1 MCSTVQGSPVAAMA
15 AVTDAAAALVDSLGG
30 SLAGGGIPDL
40 THDELGGLV
49 AAARTVQARLD
60 AVTAEA
66 VGEVGAR
73 GTFTLDGAVTLG
85 SWLRQKARLTP
96 TQATGLA
103 TTARVLRSGI
113 LPATRAALAV
123 GDLSGEHARVIATG
137 IAGAPPDAV
146 ALIEPEVVHTAT
158 RADLRAT
165 AAVLRAFRHALD
177 PDAADAAALARYER
191 AGITLT
197 PTLDGPLAIHGTAD
211 EVTGA
216 LLATAIDTAGPLV
229 TGDKRTAARRRLDAL
244 ADICRA
250 YLADPAAPRQGGG
263 GHPHLLIT
271 IDHHTHTTD
280 HHDGVV
286 CDLGPREPADDELT
300 DDELTADKLTAETG
314 AETGAPADEA
324 ADAGDPGGWG
334 GSPGGT
340 LSWIGRIAGSTAR
353 RAGCDAQHTIVT
365 LGPDG
370 EIIEAATARR
380 FFSQA
385 QRRAMIARDGDRCAV
400 PYCDRPISWAD
411 AHHLIPVGRNGPT
424 TVANGAIPCDGHHT
438 LLHEGHW
445 QLHRLPDGRYLMHH
459 PGTGRTIGP
468 EEHPPGHNRP
478 APRPPPDDPDPD

>member
-1 MCSTVQGSPVAAMA
+1 MAAMA
-15 AVTDAAAALVDSLGG
+15 AVADAASVLVDSL
-30 SLAGGGIPDL
+30 AGGTVGDL
-40 THDELGGLV
+40 THDQLGALV
-49 AAARTVQARLD
+49 ASARAVQARLD
-60 AVTAEA
+60 AVTVEA

-73 GTFTLDGAVTLG
+73 GTFTLDGAVTVG
-85 SWLRQKARLTP
+85 SWLRQKTRLTP
-96 TQATGLA
+96 TAAAGLA

-113 LPATRAALAV
+113 LPTTKAALAD
-123 GDLSGEHARVIATG
+123 GALSGDHARVIATG
-137 IAGAPPDAV
+137 IAGAPAGAV

-158 RADLRAT
+158 HADLRAT

-177 PDAADAAALARYER
+177 PDAADAAALARYDR

-216 LLATAIDTAGPLV
+216 LLATAIDTAGPPV
-229 TGDKRTAARRRLDAL
+229 PGDTRTPARRRLDAL
-244 ADICRA
+244 ADIARA
-250 YLADPAAPRQGGG
+250 YLADPDTPRRGGG

-271 IDHHTHTTD
+271 LDHATHTTD
-280 HHDGVV
+280 QQTKQT
-286 CDLGPREPADDELT
+286 EPTEPT
-300 DDELTADKLTAETG
+300 EQTEQAER
-314 AETGAPADEA
+314 PA
-324 ADAGDPGGWG
+324 AGEQADPGGWG

-353 RAGCDAQHTIVT
+353 RAGCDAQHTLVT

-370 EIIEAATARR
+370 EITEAGTSRR
-380 FFSQA
+380 FFTQA
-385 QRRAMIARDGDRCAV
+385 QRRAIIARDGDRCPI

-411 AHHLIPVGRNGPT
+411 GHHLIPVGRNGPT

-445 QLHRLPDGRYLMHH
+445 QLHRLPDGRYLMTH

-478 APRPPPDDPDPD
+478 TPRPPPDDPDPD

>member
-137 IAGAPPDAV
+137 ITGAPPDAV

-250 YLADPAAPRQGGG
+250 YLADPAAPRRGGG

-286 CDLGPREPADDELT
+286 SDLGPRMPADDELT
-300 DDELTADKLTAETG
+300 DDELTDETA
-314 AETGAPADEA
+314 ALADEA
-324 ADAGDPGGWG
+324 ADPVEPGGWG

-370 EIIEAATARR
+370 EIIEAGTARR
-380 FFSQA
+380 FFTQA
-385 QRRAMIARDGDRCAV
+385 QRRAMIARDGDRCPI

-478 APRPPPDDPDPD
+478 VPRPPPDDPDPD

>member
-1 MCSTVQGSPVAAMA
+1 
-15 AVTDAAAALVDSLGG
+15 
-30 SLAGGGIPDL
+30 
-40 THDELGGLV
+40 
-49 AAARTVQARLD
+49 
-60 AVTAEA
+60 
-66 VGEVGAR
+66 
-73 GTFTLDGAVTLG
+73 
-85 SWLRQKARLTP
+85 
-96 TQATGLA
+96 
-103 TTARVLRSGI
+103 
-113 LPATRAALAV
+113 
-123 GDLSGEHARVIATG
+123 
-137 IAGAPPDAV
+137 
-146 ALIEPEVVHTAT
+146 VVHTAT
-158 RADLRAT
+158 HADLRAT
-165 AAVLRAFRHALD
+165 AGVLRAFRHALD

-250 YLADPAAPRQGGG
+250 YLADPDAPRRGGG

-280 HHDGVV
+280 QHRPPDNPDPETSASDDG
-286 CDLGPREPADDELT
+286 DPGPRVPADDELT
-300 DDELTADKLTAETG
+300 AETD
-314 AETGAPADEA
+314 ALDDEA
-324 ADAGDPGGWG
+324 AHPVEPGGWG

-365 LGPDG
+365 LDPDG
-370 EIIEAATARR
+370 EIIEAGTARR

-424 TVANGAIPCDGHHT
+424 TVANGAIPCGGHHT

>member
-1 MCSTVQGSPVAAMA
+1 MA
-15 AVTDAAAALVDSLGG
+15 AVADAAGALVD
-30 SLAGGGIPDL
+30 SLAGGGIADL

-137 IAGAPPDAV
+137 ITGAPPDAV

-216 LLATAIDTAGPLV
+216 TAGHRHRHR
-229 TGDKRTAARRRLDAL
+229 RTAGHRRQTDRRPAPAGRLGRHLPGLPGRPGRPPPGRRR
-244 ADICRA
+244 
-250 YLADPAAPRQGGG
+250 PS
-263 GHPHLLIT
+263 
-271 IDHHTHTTD
+271 
-280 HHDGVV
+280 
-286 CDLGPREPADDELT
+286 
-300 DDELTADKLTAETG
+300 
-314 AETGAPADEA
+314 APADHHRPPHPHHRPPRRCRLRPRA
-324 ADAGDPGGWG
+324 ARAG
-334 GSPGGT
+334 
-340 LSWIGRIAGSTAR
+340 RR
-353 RAGCDAQHTIVT
+353 RA
-365 LGPDG
+365 
-370 EIIEAATARR
+370 
-380 FFSQA
+380 
-385 QRRAMIARDGDRCAV
+385 
-400 PYCDRPISWAD
+400 
-411 AHHLIPVGRNGPT
+411 
-424 TVANGAIPCDGHHT
+424 
-438 LLHEGHW
+438 
-445 QLHRLPDGRYLMHH
+445 HR
-459 PGTGRTIGP
+459 
-468 EEHPPGHNRP
+468 
-478 APRPPPDDPDPD
+478 

>member
-1 MCSTVQGSPVAAMA
+1 MCSTVVGSPVAAMA
-15 AVTDAAAALVDSLGG
+15 AVADAASVLVDSL
-30 SLAGGGIPDL
+30 AGGTVGDL
-40 THDELGGLV
+40 THDQLGALI
-49 AAARTVQARLD
+49 ASARAVQARLD
-60 AVTAEA
+60 AVTVEA

-73 GTFTLDGAVTLG
+73 GTFTLDGAVTVG
-85 SWLRQKARLTP
+85 SWLRQKTRLTP
-96 TQATGLA
+96 TAAAGLA

-113 LPATRAALAV
+113 LPTTKAALAD
-123 GDLSGEHARVIATG
+123 GALSGDHARVIATG
-137 IAGAPPDAV
+137 IAGAPAGAV

-158 RADLRAT
+158 HADLRAT

-177 PDAADAAALARYER
+177 PDTADAAALARYDR

-216 LLATAIDTAGPLV
+216 LLATAIDTAGPPV
-229 TGDKRTAARRRLDAL
+229 PGDTRTPARRRLDAL
-244 ADICRA
+244 ADIARA
-250 YLADPAAPRQGGG
+250 YLADPDTPRRGGG

-271 IDHHTHTTD
+271 LDHATHTTD
-280 HHDGVV
+280 QQTKQT
-286 CDLGPREPADDELT
+286 EPTEPT
-300 DDELTADKLTAETG
+300 EQTEQAER
-314 AETGAPADEA
+314 PA
-324 ADAGDPGGWG
+324 AGEQADPGGWG

-353 RAGCDAQHTIVT
+353 RAGCDAQHTLVT

-370 EIIEAATARR
+370 EITEAGTSRR
-380 FFSQA
+380 FFTQA
-385 QRRAMIARDGDRCAV
+385 QRRAIIARDGDRCPI

-411 AHHLIPVGRNGPT
+411 GHHLIPVGRNGPT
-424 TVANGAIPCDGHHT
+424 TVANGAIPCDGHRT

-445 QLHRLPDGRYLMHH
+445 QLHRLPDGRYLMTH

-478 APRPPPDDPDPD
+478 TPRPPPDDPAPD

>member
-1 MCSTVQGSPVAAMA
+1 MA
-15 AVTDAAAALVDSLGG
+15 AVSDAAGALVDSLGG
-30 SLAGGGIPDL
+30 IADL
-40 THDELGGLV
+40 SHDQLGGLV

-73 GTFTLDGAVTLG
+73 GTYTLDGAVTLG
-85 SWLRQKARLTP
+85 SWLRQRTRLTP
-96 TQATGLA
+96 AAAAGLA
-103 TTARVLRSGI
+103 ATARVLRSGL
-113 LPATRAALAV
+113 LPATRTALAT
-123 GDLSGEHARVIATG
+123 GELSGEHARVIATG
-137 IAGAPPDAV
+137 VTGAPAGAV

-158 RADLRAT
+158 HADLRAT
-165 AAVLRAFRHALD
+165 AGVLRAFRHALD

-197 PTLDGPLAIHGTAD
+197 PTLDGPLAIHGSAD

-250 YLADPAAPRQGGG
+250 YLADPDTPRRGGG

-271 IDHHTHTTD
+271 IDHATHTTD
-280 HHDGVV
+280 HHDTGVES
-286 CDLGPREPADDELT
+286 DLGPRLPADDELD
-300 DDELTADKLTAETG
+300 DDELTETAALADQPAALAEEPGEQTAETVEQAG
-314 AETGAPADEA
+314 AQT
-324 ADAGDPGGWG
+324 DAGGWG

-353 RAGCDAQHTIVT
+353 RAGCDAQHTLVT

-370 EIIEAATARR
+370 EIIEAGTARR
-380 FFSQA
+380 FFTQA
-385 QRRAMIARDGDRCAV
+385 QRRAMIARDGDRCPV

-411 AHHLIPVGRNGPT
+411 AHHLIPVGRHGPT

-445 QLHRLPDGRYLMHH
+445 QLHRLPDGRYLIHH
-459 PGTGRTIGP
+459 PNTGRTIGP

-478 APRPPPDDPDPD
+478 TPRPPPDDPDPD

>member
-1 MCSTVQGSPVAAMA
+1 MCSTVQTSPVAAMA
-15 AVTDAAAALVDSLGG
+15 AVTDAAGALVDSLADGAIG
-30 SLAGGGIPDL
+30 DL
-40 THDELGGLV
+40 SHDQLGALV
-49 AAARTVQARLD
+49 AAARAVQARLD

-66 VGEVGAR
+66 AGEVGAR

-85 SWLRQKARLTP
+85 SWLRARTRLTP
-96 TQATGLA
+96 AAATGLA

-113 LPATRAALAV
+113 LPATKAALAA

-137 IAGAPPDAV
+137 VAGAPAGAV
-146 ALIEPEVVHTAT
+146 ALIDPEVVHTAT
-158 RADLRAT
+158 HADLRAT

-177 PDAADAAALARYER
+177 PDAADAAALARYDR

-216 LLATAIDTAGPLV
+216 VLATAIDTAGPLV
-229 TGDKRTAARRRLDAL
+229 AGDTRTAARRRLDAL

-250 YLADPAAPRQGGG
+250 YLADPDTPRRGG

-271 IDHHTHTTD
+271 LDHDTHTTD
-280 HHDGVV
+280 HHDN
-286 CDLGPREPADDELT
+286 DQASDTGPRVPADDEPADDEVT
-300 DDELTADKLTAETG
+300 DDEVSEQSSEQTG
-314 AETGAPADEA
+314 
-324 ADAGDPGGWG
+324 PGGWG

-370 EIIEAATARR
+370 QIIEAGTTRR
-380 FFSQA
+380 FFTQA
-385 QRRAMIARDGDRCAV
+385 QRRAIIARDGDRCAA

-411 AHHLIPVGRNGPT
+411 SHHLIPVGRNGPT

-459 PGTGRTIGP
+459 PTTGRTIGP

-478 APRPPPDDPDPD
+478 TPRPPPDHPHPD